1 MTTFDLSPLLRSSV
15 GFDAF
20 DNIFDTVFNM
30 NETGSAYPPYNIV
43 KSGNN
48 YTITLAVAGFSMS
61 DLDISVQENEL
72 IISGKTNDSEN
83 NLEFLHKGI
92 AGRSFERKFASG
104 CRTEGAHHAGVGTKQ
119 ALAAADPTALRAS
132 PATVPA
138 LFGTGPEES
147 KIDNSWGGK
156 GLYR

>member
-20 DNIFDTVFNM
+20 DNIFDSVFNM
-30 NETGSAYPPYNIV
+30 NETGIAYPPYNIV

-83 NLEFLHKGI
+83 NVEFLHKGI
-92 AGRSFERKFASG
+92 AGRSFERKF
-104 CRTEGAHHAGVGTKQ
+104 Q
-119 ALAAADPTALRAS
+119 LADTIKVSDANYENGLLHVFLEREI
-132 PATVPA
+132 
-138 LFGTGPEES
+138 PEHQNQE
-147 KIDNSWGGK
+147 K
-156 GLYR
+156 